1 MERLQSKLTPVAFN
15 HSCLHRRSRKSMSEG
30 PARSGESEVA
40 LPRKGHFK
48 RVRKGVEGQS
58 PAIRQGGTRR
68 APRPGGAW
76 PLQGDARKP
85 AHR

>member
-1 MERLQSKLTPVAFN
+1 
-15 HSCLHRRSRKSMSEG
+15 MSEG

-58 PAIRQGGTRR
+58 PAIRQSGTCGLRGPEGPGPFRGTQGSQPTADPSLGGK
-68 APRPGGAW
+68 P
-76 PLQGDARKP
+76 DAK
-85 AHR
+85 